1 MDRLRQRADFLAVA
15 NGARANSAAFVVQ
28 SLSRDDDGPI
38 RVGFTV
44 TKKHGTATERNRIRR
59 RLRELVKRLDVITM
73 RPHSDYVL
81 VGRRAALTR
90 DFSTM
95 LDDLRAALHRLDRQP
110 GNVATGNS
118 ETRPSRAFSVK
129 TSSSEVETGSR
140 PEHASTQSSCR
151 QPN

>member
-15 NGARANSAAFVVQ
+15 NGARINAAAFVVQ
-28 SLSRDDDGPI
+28 SRRRDDDGPI

-59 RLRELVKRLDVITM
+59 RLRELVKRLDVVSV

-90 DFSTM
+90 DFSSM
-95 LDDLRAALHRLDRQP
+95 LEDLRAALHRLDRQP
-110 GNVATGNS
+110 L
-118 ETRPSRAFSVK
+118 RPSKAF
-129 TSSSEVETGSR
+129 SSEVDGPSR
-140 PEHASTQSSCR
+140 KEDASKQDRPSVPASVGTEMAR
-151 QPN
+151 NRNE